1 MITWKPSKYK
11 FSPERPSYFREGTYL
26 EIQDIWG
33 KTICRLER
41 DGNEMKIKDHLFVG
55 QFDYLRIF
63 RGANPL
69 TDSFRVQMYCKE
81 CGDAIYVLTV
91 KLPLLI
97 KIKTDFYVTK
107 DTNRG

>member
-1 MITWKPSKYK
+1 MITWKPNKYK
-11 FSPERPSYFREGTYL
+11 FSPELPSYFREGTYI
-26 EIQDIWG
+26 EIKNIWG
-33 KTICRLER
+33 KVICRLQK
-41 DGNEMKIKDHLFVG
+41 DGHIIKIKDHSYIGPFE
-55 QFDYLRIF
+55 YLKIS
-63 RGANPL
+63 RGASPL
-69 TDSFRVQMYCKE
+69 VDSFKIQLFCRE